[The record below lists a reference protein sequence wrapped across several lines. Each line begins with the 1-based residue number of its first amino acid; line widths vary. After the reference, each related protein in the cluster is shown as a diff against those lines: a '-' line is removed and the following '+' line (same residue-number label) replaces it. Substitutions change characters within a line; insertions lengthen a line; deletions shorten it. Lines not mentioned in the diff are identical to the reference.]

1 MFFQLGAGELQQ
13 VKRITGCLPPCRYRQ
28 FQPVRGDVGTAAGYG
43 VGVMLASTE
52 VSGVNN
58 IKKFVY
64 SLCLRR
70 ALLWS
75 VKCVMCNLQVRL
87 EEEQL
92 IYPFLSFLAEFGGA
106 LGLFLGFSFM
116 TVWDCV
122 QILIRVMSK
131 NLK

>member
-58 IKKFVY
+58 IKFFLITVFAM
-64 SLCLRR
+64 RII
-70 ALLWS
+70 
-75 VKCVMCNLQVRL
+75 VECVMCR
-87 EEEQL
+87 
-92 IYPFLSFLAEFGGA
+92 
-106 LGLFLGFSFM
+106 
-116 TVWDCV
+116 
-122 QILIRVMSK
+122 
-131 NLK
+131 